1 MDSQLGDT
9 AWGTLPERVR
19 EDLRDVD
26 RLRAVWAAQRQ
37 GHPLDV
43 RGAARRE
50 LTRDRV
56 REWGGGPELTE
67 LLLTGA
73 SASGEPMTGPHIAA
87 LAGRVAALPETEWT
101 PGTRRALRPFRT
113 ALSTEHT
120 LDLAR
125 AAVVPAHP
133 VVRAA
138 HTYAECVRILT
149 EATGGPEATGEGGD
163 GFDAPWAL
171 PWVLA
176 SRVLQRADLPPLL
189 LDPGCPP
196 PGPCTKQDPEERLAP
211 LVSHMARLVT
221 GALRGE
227 LGWARGDRPGAGAP
241 VPPLTAV
248 TRRRVLDY
256 VRSRRDPVA
265 LILRA
270 LDPGASATVSS
281 GDGGAATARGGPEP
295 LDRALF
301 TPGAAYWWTCLELVV
316 GDTSLSLYVLVQD
329 VGSPPSGVLAV
340 TANAR
345 LVTPE
350 GDRETLEMSRS
361 DSVTVMP
368 TDCVD
373 DRWPQV
379 RDLVDEAVS
388 RSMNELTRL

>member
-9 AWGTLPERVR
+9 AWETLPERVR

-26 RLRAVWAAQRQ
+26 RLRAVWVNQRQ
-37 GHPLDV
+37 DQPLDV

-56 REWGGGPELTE
+56 REWGGGPALTE
-67 LLLTGA
+67 LLLAGA
-73 SASGEPMTGPHIAA
+73 SVSAEPMTGPHVAA
-87 LAGRVAALPETEWT
+87 LAGRVADLPESE
-101 PGTRRALRPFRT
+101 RYALRPLRT

-120 LDLAR
+120 LDLAQ
-125 AAVVPAHP
+125 AAVIPAHP

-138 HTYAECVRILT
+138 HTYAECVRVLT
-149 EATGGPEATGEGGD
+149 EASGEEPD
-163 GFDAPWAL
+163 ESAPPWVL

-176 SRVLQRADLPPLL
+176 SRVLQRSDFPPLL
-189 LDPGCPP
+189 LDPGTPP
-196 PGPCTKQDPEERLAP
+196 PDPRTKRDPEERIAT

-227 LGWARGDRPGAGAP
+227 LGWSRRAEPAARTP

-281 GDGGAATARGGPEP
+281 GDGGLTTGGHGSEP

-301 TPGAAYWWTCLELVV
+301 TPGAAHWWTCLELVV
-316 GDTSLSLYVLVQD
+316 GDVSLALYVVVQD

-345 LVTPE
+345 LVTPD
-350 GDRETLEMSRS
+350 GVRTTLEMSRTE
-361 DSVTVMP
+361 SVTVMP

-388 RSMNELTRL
+388 RSMNELTRV

>member
-9 AWGTLPERVR
+9 AWETLPERVR

-26 RLRAVWAAQRQ
+26 RLRAVWANQRQ
-37 GHPLDV
+37 DQPLDV

-56 REWGGGPELTE
+56 REWGGGPALTE

-73 SASGEPMTGPHIAA
+73 SVSGEPMTGPHIAA
-87 LAGRVAALPETEWT
+87 LAGRVAELPESD
-101 PGTRRALRPFRT
+101 RYALRPLRA

-125 AAVVPAHP
+125 AAVIPAHP

-138 HTYAECVRILT
+138 HTYAECVRVLT
-149 EATGGPEATGEGGD
+149 EASGEESD
-163 GFDAPWAL
+163 ESASLWAL

-189 LDPGCPP
+189 LDPGVPP
-196 PGPCTKQDPEERLAP
+196 PDPCTKRDPEERIAT
-211 LVSHMARLVT
+211 LVSHVARLVT

-227 LGWARGDRPGAGAP
+227 LGWSRRAEPAARTP

-270 LDPGASATVSS
+270 LDPGASATVTSGDGGSS
-281 GDGGAATARGGPEP
+281 GDGGLATGGRGVEP

-301 TPGAAYWWTCLELVV
+301 TPGAAHWWTCLELVV
-316 GDTSLSLYVLVQD
+316 GDASLALYVVVQD

-350 GDRETLEMSRS
+350 GVREALEMSRT

-388 RSMNELTRL
+388 RSMNELTRV

>member
-9 AWGTLPERVR
+9 AWETLPERVR

-26 RLRAVWAAQRQ
+26 RLRAVWADQRQ
-37 GHPLDV
+37 DHPLDV

-50 LTRDRV
+50 LTLDRV
-56 REWGGGPELTE
+56 REWGGGPVLTE
-67 LLLTGA
+67 LLLAG
-73 SASGEPMTGPHIAA
+73 SSVSGEPMTGPHIAA
-87 LAGRVAALPETEWT
+87 LAGRVAELPAGE
-101 PGTRRALRPFRT
+101 RRALRPLRT

-138 HTYAECVRILT
+138 HTYAECVRVLT
-149 EATGGPEATGEGGD
+149 EASGEEPGGSGP
-163 GFDAPWAL
+163 PWAL

-176 SRVLQRADLPPLL
+176 SRTLQRAGFPPLL
-189 LDPGCPP
+189 LDPRTPP
-196 PGPCTKQDPEERLAP
+196 PAPCTKRDPEERLAP

-227 LGWARGDRPGAGAP
+227 LGWSPGAEPAVRAP
-241 VPPLTAV
+241 VPPLSAV

-270 LDPGASATVSS
+270 LDPAASATVSS
-281 GDGGAATARGGPEP
+281 GDGGAATGGRGTGP
-295 LDRALF
+295 LDRTLF
-301 TPGAAYWWTCLELVV
+301 TPGAAHWWTCLELVV
-316 GDTSLSLYVLVQD
+316 DDASLALYVVVQD

-340 TANAR
+340 TATAR

-350 GDRETLEMSRS
+350 GVREALEMSGA

-379 RDLVDEAVS
+379 RELVDEAVS
-388 RSMNELTRL
+388 RSMNELTRV